1 MPNLDNPAAR
11 LHALLRHFG
20 DAPGD
25 ISVQAAWAGTLDVPE
40 NEVHLHLGAVGVLL
54 MHVQRAAEEADDP
67 DDPTWT
73 QLPGYLAAL
82 GGCIFPTQVPLTHAA
97 KELRPDPTSIQIPKS
112 LAFGLRVQDDGRIPD
127 DDELA
132 RLIEQVQTPMTEVGK
147 ADLPPAVRR
156 GLLDRLAEML
166 EALNHLDI
174 GGPDAAKRAA
184 ESLALAAMVQEVA
197 QPETKSLMQRLKMT
211 AKATIAAVI
220 VVGSASNSLLALDKI
235 IDVPAIEQPKP
246 PPQLMPP
253 REAAGPDH

>member
-1 MPNLDNPAAR
+1 
-11 LHALLRHFG
+11 
-20 DAPGD
+20 
-25 ISVQAAWAGTLDVPE
+25 
-40 NEVHLHLGAVGVLL
+40 
-54 MHVQRAAEEADDP
+54 
-67 DDPTWT
+67 
-73 QLPGYLAAL
+73 
-82 GGCIFPTQVPLTHAA
+82 
-97 KELRPDPTSIQIPKS
+97 
-112 LAFGLRVQDDGRIPD
+112 
-127 DDELA
+127 
-132 RLIEQVQTPMTEVGK
+132 
-147 ADLPPAVRR
+147 
-156 GLLDRLAEML
+156 ML